1 MEMVAFAALA
11 AIIGLA
17 AQRTGLLQLPIV
29 AIGIY
34 VLMTLASRY
43 QSLIN
48 LPISIDRDAP
58 EVRRL
63 LQSLAITLK
72 LVILLIFVYIEW
84 ILANTASGRSSTP
97 GTLFL
102 PVTLVAVFL
111 PLGFY
116 LHKLQNYQR

>member
-29 AIGIY
+29 ALGIY

-72 LVILLIFVYIEW
+72 LVIVLIFVYIEW
-84 ILANTASGRSSTP
+84 ILVNTASGRSSTP

>member
-29 AIGIY
+29 ALGIY

>member
-29 AIGIY
+29 ALGIY

-84 ILANTASGRSSTP
+84 ILVNTASGRSSTP